1 MSMKTKSKKLAVY
14 SLIIMGIGYIATAP
28 FDDSI
33 WIRLLQGGFEAGL
46 VGGLADWFAVTALF
60 RHPLGLPIPHTALLP
75 NNRKRVTNGLVTVL
89 KNDWLSKESIQ
100 DKIKDISFT
109 DKLLPTITELIT
121 KGSLK
126 AGLVKA
132 VKKLVS
138 NIEIEKMVPFIK
150 TQIVL
155 TLSNIEVKKI
165 LQMISSKLVNEN
177 FDDKVL
183 DHVLKKAD
191 NWLRQEDT
199 KEKLGSVSMNV
210 INRIEADGMLKF
222 ALRSIE
228 SLLSEEKLGN
238 IVQNLLLSG
247 VRSLQHKGQPNREA
261 LVKYI
266 RKEIEAM
273 NDNEQLIEGIDKWK
287 NQLLS
292 EWDLDNTV
300 LEALQKLQDN
310 ILLQLDDEEFID
322 TYLMPLCLHFLG
334 MIQKNSVT
342 FDKWIQTQ
350 ISILI
355 EKNHS
360 KIGDLVQE
368 NLDKLDN
375 ETMIDMIENNI
386 GKDLQW
392 IRVNGAICGFIIG
405 IILTGIH
412 YLIGL
417 I

>member
-14 SLIIMGIGYIATAP
+14 SLIIMGLGYIATAP

-109 DKLLPTITELIT
+109 DKLVPTITDLIT
-121 KGSLK
+121 KGSLR
-126 AGLVKA
+126 AGIIRGI
-132 VKKLVS
+132 KKLVS
-138 NIEIEKMVPFIK
+138 NIELEKMVPFIK
-150 TQIVL
+150 TQIL
-155 TLSNIEVKKI
+155 MTLSTVEMKKI
-165 LQMISSKLVNEN
+165 LQLISSKLVNEN
-177 FDDKVL
+177 FDEKVL

-191 NWLRQEDT
+191 NWLRQEET
-199 KEKLGSVSMNV
+199 RSKLGSVSMNV

-238 IVQNLLLSG
+238 IVQNLLLSSIK
-247 VRSLQHKGQPNREA
+247 SLQHKGQPNREA

-273 NDNEQLIEGIDKWK
+273 NENEQLLVGIDKWK
-287 NQLLS
+287 NQLIS
-292 EWDLDNTV
+292 EWDLDSTV
-300 LEALQKLQDN
+300 MESLQKIQEN
-310 ILLQLDDEEFID
+310 ILRQLDDEEFIEA
-322 TYLMPLCLHFLG
+322 YLIPMCLNFLG
-334 MIQKNSVT
+334 MIENNSKT
-342 FDKWIQTQ
+342 IDKWIQTQ
-350 ISILI
+350 ITTLI

-405 IILTGIH
+405 IILTGVH
-412 YLIGL
+412 GL
-417 I
+417 IQLI